1 MNKNR
6 QVSNKNDVFDVI
18 RENRAK
24 LKALGVRKIGL
35 FGSFVRGQ
43 QIPDSDVDLL
53 VEFEPG
59 KKTFDHFIELSFC
72 LEELLGRRVELVTA
86 ESLSPYLAPHILNEV
101 EDAAL
106 VA

>member
-1 MNKNR
+1 MSKNG
-6 QVSNKNDVFDVI
+6 QALKKQDVFDI
-18 RENRAK
+18 LRQNRVR
-24 LKALGVRKIGL
+24 LRALGVKRLGL

-43 QIPDSDVDLL
+43 QHPDSDIDLL

-59 KKTFDHFIELSFC
+59 KKTFDHFMELSFY
-72 LEELLGRRVELVTA
+72 LEELLGRKIELVTT
-86 ESLSPYLAPHILNEV
+86 ESLSPYMAPHILNEV